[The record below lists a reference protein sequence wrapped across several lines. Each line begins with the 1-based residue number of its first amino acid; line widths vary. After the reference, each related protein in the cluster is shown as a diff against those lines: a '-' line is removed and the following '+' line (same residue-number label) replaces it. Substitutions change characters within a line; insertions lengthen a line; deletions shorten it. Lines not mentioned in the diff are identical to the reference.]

1 MAKNLHK
8 TKVGF
13 MSSNKIDHKA
23 QVKSHM
29 GVDIKK
35 WLDLP
40 LEKRCQSSI
49 SIFSPDYGAVITCS
63 DHNPKLAIH
72 RLQKKITAQ

>member
-29 GVDIKK
+29 GVDIKNGWTCLWK
-35 WLDLP
+35 KNVSHQYLFLV
-40 LEKRCQSSI
+40 LIMVQS
-49 SIFSPDYGAVITCS
+49 
-63 DHNPKLAIH
+63 
-72 RLQKKITAQ
+72 